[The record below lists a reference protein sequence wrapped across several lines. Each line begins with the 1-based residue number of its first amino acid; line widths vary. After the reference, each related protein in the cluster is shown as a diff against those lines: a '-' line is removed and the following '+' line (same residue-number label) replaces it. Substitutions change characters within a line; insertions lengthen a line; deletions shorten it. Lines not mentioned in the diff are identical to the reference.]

1 MSQLPD
7 YLLGNNLKSVVFT
20 ACATLG
26 FAFSEKY
33 SMFSVRQISQ
43 YTMLIN
49 TELAVIFRLE
59 QSCTNYHIP

>member
-1 MSQLPD
+1 MSDLPD
-7 YLLGNNLKSVVFT
+7 YLLDNNLKRVVFT
-20 ACATLG
+20 ACATLR
-26 FAFSEKY
+26 FAFSEEY

-49 TELAVIFRLE
+49 TKLAIIFRLE